1 LSSSSSL
8 VMVLL
13 SLFFLFFLFFLFLL
27 LLVVVVVVV
36 VVVVGKGATMV
47 KRRGTVLARGNGRDL
62 GRLAS
67 VLLLL
72 TTVMG

>member
-1 LSSSSSL
+1 
-8 VMVLL
+8 MVLL
-13 SLFFLFFLFFLFLL
+13 FLFLFLL
-27 LLVVVVVVV
+27 LLLLLLLVLVVLVVVVV

>member
-1 LSSSSSL
+1 
-8 VMVLL
+8 MVLL
-13 SLFFLFFLFFLFLL
+13 FLFFFFLLLL
-27 LLVVVVVVV
+27 LLVVVLVVVVV

-62 GRLAS
+62 GRLAP

-72 TTVMG
+72 ATVMG